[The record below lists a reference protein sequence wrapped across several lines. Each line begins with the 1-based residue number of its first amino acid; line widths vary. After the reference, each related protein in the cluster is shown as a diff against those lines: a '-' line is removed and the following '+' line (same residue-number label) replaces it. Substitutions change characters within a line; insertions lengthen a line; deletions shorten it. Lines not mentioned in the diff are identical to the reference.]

1 MENYHHSAVIAVIS
15 THAHRASIVLPLLK
29 RADLTAL
36 SFRSC
41 AHFMQ
46 HSPSTSVDLIVIEG
60 YTLTQAEIQFL
71 KNFKDGHRHRAPII
85 VIAGNN
91 EESLAA
97 TALRAGA
104 DDFMRKPLRQGEL
117 LARIERSLRQYLYP
131 RLMRSVFGEFE
142 FLIEQRQLIFQ
153 GQLVE
158 LRPREFDLLL
168 CLFQHEGRVVSRDIL
183 LTHVWQTVPNLPTR
197 SIDTYVSRLRKRF
210 GLNGQSGWV
219 LMSVY
224 QRGYCLM
231 EALSSVDGQVAQA
244 AEDQPDYDV
253 TIKRIPPPR

>member
-1 MENYHHSAVIAVIS
+1 MEKYHHSAVIAVIS

-46 HSPSTSVDLIVIEG
+46 HSPTTSVDLIVIEG

-117 LARIERSLRQYLYP
+117 IARIERSLRQYLYP
-131 RLMRSVFGEFE
+131 RLTRTVFGEFE
-142 FLIEQRQLIFQ
+142 FLIEQRQLIYQ

-231 EALSSVDGQVAQA
+231 EALSSLDGQVSKA
-244 AEDQPDYDV
+244 AEDQPEYDV